1 METYTN
7 LLQKIQQIVTDMAER
22 ELDPRSLEFKSYMNQ
37 VKAQR
42 KAERGKA
49 RQKAVAAKQAAREA
63 KLNKA

>member
-1 METYTN
+1 M
-7 LLQKIQQIVTDMAER
+7 TDMAER